1 MNLNVIKDE
10 LEKKLNKNV
19 IITEKGMRNRKS
31 IFEGYIYKLYPNIF
45 SIMTKSGEKTFAYSD
60 IATKTIIIKY
70 Q

>member
-1 MNLNVIKDE
+1 MNLEIIKDN
-10 LEKKLNKNV
+10 LANKIGRKV

-31 IFEGYIYKLYPNIF
+31 IYEGVIFKLYPNIF
-45 SIMTKSGEKTFAYSD
+45 SIKTRTGEKSFSYAD